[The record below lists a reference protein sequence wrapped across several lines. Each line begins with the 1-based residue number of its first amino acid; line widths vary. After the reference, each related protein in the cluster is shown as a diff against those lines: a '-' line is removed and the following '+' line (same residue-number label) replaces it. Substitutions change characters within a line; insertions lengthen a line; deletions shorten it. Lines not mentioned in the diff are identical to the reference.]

1 MGSLFCCSVVRV
13 SLPLRK
19 HTQTECM
26 MGVKMLLLV
35 CLLAALQVAAL
46 PAAVPG
52 SPYNINDPG
61 FQKAILTAIDSVNSQ
76 SGDTFLFK
84 PSDILGAQQQQV
96 TDGLQYTVGL
106 MFSRTVCRN
115 GNGNNNMNFCP
126 FQPKG
131 QLSQTFQCHV
141 EVWMD
146 RSQNRA
152 ETRMLF
158 CKPT

>member
-46 PAAVPG
+46 AASMPG

-61 FQKAILTAIDSVNSQ
+61 LQKA
-76 SGDTFLFK
+76 
-84 PSDILGAQQQQV
+84 ILGAQQQQV
-96 TDGLQYTVGL
+96 TDGLQHTVGL

-131 QLSQTFQCHV
+131 RLSQTFQCHV

>member
-1 MGSLFCCSVVRV
+1 MGVCSAVLW

-46 PAAVPG
+46 AASVPG
-52 SPYNINDPG
+52 SPYDINDPG
-61 FQKAILTAIDSVNSQ
+61 LQKAILTVTDVVNSQ
-76 SGDTFLFK
+76 SKDAFLFK

-106 MFSRTVCRN
+106 EISRTLCRN
-115 GNGNNNMNFCP
+115 GIGNINMNFCP

-131 QLSQTFQCHV
+131 QLSQTFQCQGQ
-141 EVWMD
+141 VWMD